1 MNEQKVTEIKLE
13 TSRFLEE
20 MNSLEFVSLMNKE
33 DEKVARAVQSV
44 LPVIAQ
50 AIDSI
55 VERWKKG
62 GRVFVIGAGTSGRVA
77 AVDAVELIPTFSIEW
92 DRWVPIVAG
101 GEDAFLKPMEQ
112 WEDDEKEVIRQ
123 LSDRMLGEKDV
134 VIGVSASGSTPFVL
148 SGLRYAQKCQ
158 SLTISISCNQ
168 GTKMSSLADI
178 AIEVLVGPEVIRGST
193 RLKAGTAQKMVLN
206 MLSTGVMVRIGKVYR
221 NEMVEMQLMNEKL
234 RKRAE
239 MILCEV
245 TGVSAEE
252 ATSLLQQSGFKL
264 KTAIVMAMA
273 QCSLEEAEKLLV
285 LAEGK
290 VRDALRNVR

>member
-273 QCSLEEAEKLLV
+273 QCSFEEAEKLLV